1 MEFAN
6 MSGLDALDEIF
17 DTADARAVGAAS
29 EEPVADVD
37 MADVVTAHGDFECAL
52 RDRPEEDP
60 ALWRLV
66 DGDGQLWRCGSRCR
80 HKDCMQRLAAFHY
93 DWLCTTARKAERLLA
108 ATRAQ
113 DLANVDRKHG
123 GGQVNVA
130 KVQANREQARVKSES
145 LDGGH
150 YDFDCDDEDSPESAV
165 RGSKGAEPSS
175 CSRKASV
182 M

>member
-1 MEFAN
+1 MQC
-6 MSGLDALDEIF
+6 L
-17 DTADARAVGAAS
+17 
-29 EEPVADVD
+29 
-37 MADVVTAHGDFECAL
+37 VTY
-52 RDRPEEDP
+52 
-60 ALWRLV
+60 
-66 DGDGQLWRCGSRCR
+66 
-80 HKDCMQRLAAFHY
+80 HY
-93 DWLCTTARKAERLLA
+93 DWLCMTARKAERLLA